1 MSDNTYDLKHTDAA
15 KDFYKKLLTL
25 VVPMAFQQ
33 LMSALVGVS
42 DAVMMGF
49 LNQDAL
55 SAVSLAT
62 QVSFVFFLFLFALT
76 SGVSIFAAQY
86 WGIRDGNSIEKILA
100 IGLKAALFISLPF
113 TLACLFTPGLV
124 MRAFASEA
132 VLIDG
137 GAEYLLYV
145 APSFILLCISQV
157 YLTIMKNCGKAG
169 MCAIISSSSVVV
181 NIIFNALLIF
191 GIGPFPEMGIA
202 GAAVATVIAKLMET
216 VWVLII
222 MILPGNIKIRMKYLF
237 KTDKVLRKDFWKYS
251 LPIFGNQLGWGLGF
265 TMYSVIMGHLG
276 SDATAANSIA
286 NIIKNLIIC
295 VCTGVASASGVMV
308 GELLGQGK
316 AELAKAYGNLLVKI
330 AIISGVI
337 SGAIILCVIP
347 FVSLFTGL
355 TETAQGYLRI
365 MLIVCSYYVV
375 GKSINMTVVAGIF
388 PAGGD
393 SRFGCICDILTM
405 WAVTVP
411 IGLVCAFLLRLP
423 VLWVYIL
430 INIDEI
436 IKLPAVFWNFKKYKW
451 LKNLTRVE
459 NV

>member
-113 TLACLFTPGLV
+113 TLACLFIPGLV

>member
-1 MSDNTYDLKHTDAA
+1 MDKLQK
-15 KDFYKKLLTL
+15 KDFYKKLLQL
-25 VVPMAFQQ
+25 VIPMAFQQ
-33 LMSALVGVS
+33 LMVALVGVS
-42 DAVMMGF
+42 DAVMLGF

-62 QVSFVFFLFLFALT
+62 QVQFVYTLFLFALT

-86 WGIRDGNSIEKILA
+86 WGIQDKESIEKVLG
-100 IGLKAALFISLPF
+100 IGLKATILISIPF
-113 TLACLFTPGLV
+113 TLGCLFIPEII
-124 MRAFASEA
+124 MMAFASEP
-132 VLIDG
+132 VLIEG
-137 GAEYLLYV
+137 GANYLRYVGISYLLL
-145 APSFILLCISQV
+145 AISQV
-157 YLTIMKNCGKAG
+157 YLTIMKNCEKAT
-169 MCAIISSSSVVV
+169 MCAVISSSSVVI

-191 GIGPFPEMGIA
+191 GIGPFPELGIA
-202 GAAVATVIAKLMET
+202 GAAIATVISKLVET
-216 VWVLII
+216 VWALII
-222 MILPGNIKIRMKYLF
+222 MLMPGNVKIRLKYVIR
-237 KTDKVLRKDFWKYS
+237 TDKVLRKDFWKYS

-276 SDATAANSIA
+276 SDAAAANSIA
-286 NIIKNLIIC
+286 NIVKNLIIC

-308 GELLGQGK
+308 GALLGQGK
-316 AELAKAYGNLLVKI
+316 AELAKAYGNLLLKI

-411 IGLVCAFLLRLP
+411 IGLVCAFVLKLP

-430 INIDEI
+430 INVDEI
-436 IKLPAVFWNFKKYKW
+436 IKLPAVFWNFRRYRW
-451 LKNLTRVE
+451 LKNLTRTGNEVVKE
-459 NV
+459 A